1 MVKNNLV
8 RLENI
13 ANSGVARGA
22 TRYQQAFFC
31 IGQSNL

>member
-13 ANSGVARGA
+13 ANSGVARDA
-22 TRYQQAFFC
+22 TLRQ
-31 IGQSNL
+31 